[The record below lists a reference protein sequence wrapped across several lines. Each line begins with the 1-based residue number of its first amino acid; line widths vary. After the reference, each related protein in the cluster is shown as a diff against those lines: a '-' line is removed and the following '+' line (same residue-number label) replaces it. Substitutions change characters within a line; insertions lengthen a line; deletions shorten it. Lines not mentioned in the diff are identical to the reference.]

1 MVSFFGLKFG
11 EKKNKPAGNKQQP
24 KKIDQTQLGESRAGP
39 KVDGSIRSVQRPGTA
54 VPGRAKSPLS
64 YDTHNLAAASMQNL
78 ASPDHVR
85 TGSNASTI
93 NMRAPTSEAN
103 IRAKFGAYNGSS
115 SSLAAPAPG
124 FSSNYR
130 KNSGSSPSLGVPGPG
145 FGAKYSSGNGSS
157 KSLALPDPA
166 ALSRPGTPNGKK
178 PAWVNPLDV
187 HFVKDTPSAPT
198 TPKSPLAG
206 EMHLPLTPRD
216 DATDTDSVF
225 GEDADDM
232 VNAVM
237 ESVKME
243 AEEAKRLREKEK
255 EAERQ
260 KETAR
265 LEKEKQERQKATETK
280 LSVKPSP
287 QLLQQPGA
295 QGKGQGRG
303 QHSPHGQQQHLPPRS
318 HPQQQQADATGLGI
332 QGPVFR
338 GNVEQRPGSRG
349 GTRGNGLNGHA
360 NLGPVFRGNA
370 DQRPSS
376 RGEMRGCGPGSGLN
390 GQGVQG
396 PVFLGSV
403 DQRPGSRGGMRSNGM
418 GDTSHGPA
426 RANHAH
432 QGPPRH
438 SPPTQSLPQPPNQGT
453 PRHGPRGPSYESPNS
468 RGPQRPD
475 GLESN
480 MLGPRTAHQNTRPYS
495 PAPRGPS
502 PRAPG
507 PVVAQRAQS
516 PANNGP
522 RPRAPGLHEIR
533 PQSPTPRHQRG
544 PGPLGYRSESPA
556 PLGHHARG
564 GGQPDVRSQSPAL
577 SIPSLRGPS
586 GNEIRSLSPAPSNLG
601 PNGYRRQESGSTVTS
616 PISIGPSLRDL
627 IVQSPEPLTI
637 SPTGSVSK
645 SDDEGPI
652 EQFARPVIQSVQAR
666 RDTLTMSSPRR
677 HSLSMQI
684 EKLEKTLVSAQQG
697 QVHEANKI
705 SISSS
710 RYSDAGADEEPILTL
725 QPAPLRASP
734 SVLAV
739 AEAAV
744 ESQRAVSPGRG
755 PLALRRGPRRPT
767 LDEYGVGTSQTTTAR
782 PRDLSPAA
790 ALTVNTISQ
799 PSRANTPQF
808 QLPSRALSPALTAD
822 PSPVFRP
829 APSPII
835 DVGFKFD
842 FGPAIVAPPTP
853 DSTVW
858 PMPPTSPTSIRFAT
872 SPELLY
878 HDASSEYT
886 SGAEDDDDS
895 DILDWHPDP
904 ELPQPKE
911 ELPRT
916 SEQNPDLE
924 LELKLDILRPR
935 PQAPPP
941 LTFNFSP
948 DAYSREPG
956 PWTPPLRTPSENE
969 AVAAQANDVRPST
982 AQDAHLNV
990 TGGLSPG
997 FAAGGLLVSPG
1008 SGPPSR
1014 SRSPVD
1020 GINAEEAA
1028 AAAVALGIGMAR
1040 GPSVREPGGHQYR
1053 GPGAMSRRPPGMVDA
1068 FGTGFI

>member
-1 MVSFFGLKFG
+1 
-11 EKKNKPAGNKQQP
+11 
-24 KKIDQTQLGESRAGP
+24 
-39 KVDGSIRSVQRPGTA
+39 
-54 VPGRAKSPLS
+54 
-64 YDTHNLAAASMQNL
+64 MQNL
-78 ASPDHVR
+78 AGPGHVR

-93 NMRAPTSEAN
+93 NMRAPASDAN
-103 IRAKFGAYNGSS
+103 MRTKFGAYNGSS

-124 FSSNYR
+124 FGSNYR
-130 KNSGSSPSLGVPGPG
+130 KNSGSSPSLGAPGPG
-145 FGAKYSSGNGSS
+145 FGSKYSSGNGSS

-166 ALSRPGTPNGKK
+166 AVSRPGTSNGKK
-178 PAWVNPLDV
+178 QAWVNPLDV
-187 HFVKDTPSAPT
+187 HFAKDTPSGPT

-206 EMHLPLTPRD
+206 EMQLPPTPRD

-260 KETAR
+260 KETAQ
-265 LEKEKQERQKATETK
+265 LEKERQERQKATETK
-280 LSVKPSP
+280 LSVKS
-287 QLLQQPGA
+287 QTQLQQPGA
-295 QGKGQGRG
+295 QGRG
-303 QHSPHGQQQHLPPRS
+303 QHNPHEQQQHPPRS
-318 HPQQQQADATGLGI
+318 HPQQQQTDTTGLGI

-349 GTRGNGLNGHA
+349 GTRGNGPNGHA

-376 RGEMRGCGPGSGLN
+376 RGEMRGRGPGPGPGPGHN
-390 GQGVQG
+390 GHGVQG
-396 PVFLGSV
+396 PVFLGNV
-403 DQRPGSRGGMRSNGM
+403 DQRPSSRGGMRGNGI
-418 GDTSHGPA
+418 GDISHGPT
-426 RANHAH
+426 RVNHAH

-438 SPPTQSLPQPPNQGT
+438 SPPTQSLPQPPNQGA
-453 PRHGPRGPSYESPNS
+453 PRHGSHGPPYEAPNS
-468 RGPQRPD
+468 RGPQRP
-475 GLESN
+475 GGPELN
-480 MLGPRTAHQNTRPYS
+480 MLGPRTGHQNARPYS
-495 PAPRGPS
+495 PAPRGLS
-502 PRAPG
+502 PRPPG
-507 PVVAQRAQS
+507 PIMTQRSQS

-522 RPRAPGLHEIR
+522 RPRAPGSHEIR
-533 PQSPTPRHQRG
+533 SQSPAPNHQRG
-544 PGPLGYRSESPA
+544 PGPLGYRSESPVS
-556 PLGHHARG
+556 LGLTSRG
-564 GGQPDVRSQSPAL
+564 GGQPDIRSQNPAL
-577 SIPSLRGPS
+577 SIPSLRGLN

-652 EQFARPVIQSVQAR
+652 EQLARPIIQSVQAR
-666 RDTLTMSSPRR
+666 RDTLTMNSPRR

-710 RYSDAGADEEPILTL
+710 RYSDASGDTEQILTL

-734 SVLAV
+734 PVLAV
-739 AEAAV
+739 AKAAV
-744 ESQRAVSPGRG
+744 ESQRATSPGRG
-755 PLALRRGPRRPT
+755 PLALKRGPRRPT

-790 ALTVNTISQ
+790 ALAVNPISQ

-808 QLPSRALSPALTAD
+808 QLPTRALSPALTAD
-822 PSPVFRP
+822 PSPIFRP

-842 FGPAIVAPPTP
+842 FGPAVAAPPTP
-853 DSTVW
+853 DSTIW
-858 PMPPTSPTSIRFAT
+858 PMPPTSPTSLRFAT

-886 SGAEDDDDS
+886 SGAEDDDS

-911 ELPRT
+911 ELPQV
-916 SEQNPDLE
+916 SGNEPEFEPE
-924 LELKLDILRPR
+924 LNLDSLKPR

-941 LTFNFSP
+941 ALSFNFSA

-956 PWTPPLRTPSENE
+956 PWTPPLRTLSEKE
-969 AVAAQANDVRPST
+969 AAAANDGRPST
-982 AQDAHLNV
+982 AQDVYLNV
-990 TGGLSPG
+990 TGGLPAA
-997 FAAGGLLVSPG
+997 FAPGGLLVSPG
-1008 SGPPSR
+1008 SGLPSR

-1020 GINAEEAA
+1020 GVNAEDAA

-1053 GPGAMSRRPPGMVDA
+1053 GPGAAARRPPGMVDA